1 MQEPNAKLA
10 NLLMGIFFLVLAAA
24 SKCIHAPLAG
34 RH

>member
-24 SKCIHAPLAG
+24 LIVDAITFAAH
-34 RH
+34 